1 MKSHP
6 IYFFLKPRKSY
17 STLLDQWPQPWAEI
31 KDLPWPR
38 DLVTFLPQLHSKDK
52 ITCLQPVVWAVNSV
66 RSSSVMLESCLETTI
81 LIFTTGKRRKGE
93 LKFRVESTQQGG
105 SDIQLLEIK
114 QRMKL
119 AGDSPVLSASHLVE
133 EIIKTRTKI
142 QLWTLLLLSCSFQRV
157 SLDFPLQNWAYLSL
171 YSTASQKVSENLKS
185 VIRQDSTR
193 VAAEKLSLLSNT
205 SWSWQP

>member
-1 MKSHP
+1 MKSHS

-38 DLVTFLPQLHSKDK
+38 DLVTLLPQLCSRDK

-66 RSSSVMLESCLETTI
+66 RFSSVMLESWLETTI

-93 LKFRVESTQQGG
+93 LKLRVESTQQGG
-105 SDIQLLEIK
+105 SDIQLLKIK

-119 AGDSPVLSASHLVE
+119 VADSPVLSISHLVE

-142 QLWTLLLLSCSFQRV
+142 QLWRLLLLSHSFQKE
-157 SLDFPLQNWAYLSL
+157 SHLIFPSRTEHICLCTTLHH
-171 YSTASQKVSENLKS
+171 
-185 VIRQDSTR
+185 RR
-193 VAAEKLSLLSNT
+193 
-205 SWSWQP
+205 